1 LNWVCSV
8 VENFFWI
15 HLRCILNFLKS
26 VNPKFERNFDVQN
39 SYFGG
44 GYVFRISFLDLSH
57 ICLEG
62 FAYLNFGATIEKFKF
77 PMEIWFYGWKRVE
90 ETNSLTKLMS
100 DKIGRRFSY
109 ILSFF
114 LQIFEMVFWNLNN
127 PFHDK
132 KVLKIGLY
140 LSQNNL
146 KLISKEYWIFLI
158 FFRGDRRKGGGNFSK
173 I

>member
-1 LNWVCSV
+1 MYAVLWKTS
-8 VENFFWI
+8 FGFIWD
-15 HLRCILNFLKS
+15 

-114 LQIFEMVFWNLNN
+114 CRFSRWFFEISII
-127 PFHDK
+127 PFMTRKFLKLDYIY
-132 KVLKIGLY
+132 LKI
-140 LSQNNL
+140 
-146 KLISKEYWIFLI
+146 I
-158 FFRGDRRKGGGNFSK
+158 
-173 I
+173 